1 VRQHELCTLPS
12 CWRGAYSTYRTYST
26 YRAYSTMNVTTEA
39 FIRDST
45 LAVKNKTLQSRL
57 RVLTTFTIKRNAA
70 FASLENGEA
79 LRDQAR
85 SIKEKTIADLGS
97 YLIQLEENVVRLGGK
112 VHWARTGEEARD
124 IVLDLA
130 RKNNVKRIVKGKSM
144 ATEEIELNEALE
156 HAGIES
162 VETDLGEYIVQLANE
177 KPSHILA
184 PAVHKS
190 REDVSELFARKL
202 DAPNLKQAEEMT
214 AVARIRLRQKFCAAD
229 MGITGANFAI
239 AETGTIVLLENEGNI
254 RLSTTLP
261 RIHVALMGLEK
272 LVPTLADLAV
282 FLKILARSA
291 SGQKMSSYV
300 SFITGARRVGEADG
314 AEEFHLIILDNGRT
328 RLLADEEMRE
338 SLYCL
343 RCGACLNV
351 CPVYQ
356 KVGGHA
362 YGTVYSGPIGSILTP
377 AFAGLEKSKDL
388 PFASTLCGACREIC
402 PVRIDIPRILLKLRS
417 EWAEGDPAHRA
428 GAPFIERLAIKLWA
442 FAMRRRFLYNFA
454 FRAAAFVQ
462 GPMLEDGKLK
472 RLPFPFGGWTQN
484 RDFPALARKSF
495 RSMWRDEGPR

>member
-1 VRQHELCTLPS
+1 
-12 CWRGAYSTYRTYST
+12 
-26 YRAYSTMNVTTEA
+26 MNVTTEA

-45 LAVKNKTLQSRL
+45 AAVQNKTLQSRL
-57 RVLTTFTIKRNAA
+57 RVLTTFTIKRNIA
-70 FASLENGEA
+70 FASLEDGEA

-85 SIKEKTIADLGS
+85 SIKEQTIANLDT
-97 YLIQLEENVVRLGGK
+97 YLTQFEENVVRLGGT
-112 VHWARTGEEARD
+112 VHWARTGEEARA

-162 VETDLGEYIVQLANE
+162 VETDLGEYIVQLAHE

-190 REDVSELFARKL
+190 KEDVGELFAREL
-202 DAPNLKQAEEMT
+202 DAPNLKHAEEMT
-214 AVARIRLRQKFCAAD
+214 AVARTRLREKFCAAD
-229 MGITGANFAI
+229 MGITGANFGI

-261 RIHVALMGLEK
+261 RIHVALMGIEK
-272 LVPTLADLAV
+272 VVPTLGDLAV

-300 SFITGARRVGEADG
+300 SFISGARRSGEADG

-417 EWAEGDPAHRA
+417 DWSEGDRTHRA
-428 GAPFIERLAIKLWA
+428 GSSLTERVAIKLWA
-442 FAMRRRFLYNFA
+442 FAMRRPFLYNFG
-454 FRAAAFVQ
+454 FRVAAFLQ

-472 RLPFPFGGWTQN
+472 RLPFAFGGWTQN

-495 RSMWRDEGPR
+495 RSMWRDEESR

>member
-1 VRQHELCTLPS
+1 
-12 CWRGAYSTYRTYST
+12 
-26 YRAYSTMNVTTEA
+26 MNVTSES
-39 FIRDST
+39 FIQDST
-45 LAVKNKTLQSRL
+45 AAVQNKTLQSRL
-57 RVLTTFTIKRNAA
+57 RVLTTFTIKRNDA
-70 FASLENGEA
+70 FASLEDGEA

-85 SIKEKTIADLGS
+85 AIKENAIAGLDH
-97 YLIQLEENVVRLGGK
+97 YLTQLEANVVQLGGM
-112 VHWARTGEEARD
+112 VRWARTGDEACK

-130 RKNNVKRIVKGKSM
+130 RKNNVTRVVKSKSM
-144 ATEEIELNEALE
+144 VTEEIELNEALE
-156 HAGIES
+156 GAGIES
-162 VETDLGEYIVQLANE
+162 VETDLGEYIVQLAHE

-190 REDVSELFARKL
+190 KEDVAELFHERLGAPMLKL
-202 DAPNLKQAEEMT
+202 PEEMT
-214 AVARIRLRQKFCAAD
+214 AVARKRLREKFLAAE
-229 MGITGANFAI
+229 MGITGANFGI
-239 AETGTIVLLENEGNI
+239 AETGTIVLIENEGNI

-261 RIHVALMGLEK
+261 RIHVALMGIEK
-272 LVPTLADLAV
+272 IIPALDDLAV

-291 SGQKMSSYV
+291 SGQKMSTYV
-300 SFITGARRVGEADG
+300 SLITGPRGAGEADG

-328 RLLADEEMRE
+328 RLLADDEMRE

-402 PVRIDIPRILLKLRS
+402 PVRIDIPKILLKLRS
-417 EWAEGDPAHRA
+417 EWSEGDRTHRA
-428 GAPFIERLAIKLWA
+428 GASLIERLAIKAWA
-442 FAMRRRFLYNFA
+442 FAMRRSALYNLA
-454 FRAAAFVQ
+454 FRAATLLQ
-462 GPMLEDGKLK
+462 GAMLEDGKLK
-472 RLPFPFGGWTQN
+472 RLPFAFSGWTEN

-495 RSMWRDEGPR
+495 RSMWRDENPMR

>member
-1 VRQHELCTLPS
+1 MH
-12 CWRGAYSTYRTYST
+12 
-26 YRAYSTMNVTTEA
+26 VTTEA

-45 LAVKNKTLQSRL
+45 VAVKNKTLQSRL

-85 SIKEKTIADLGS
+85 SIKERTIANLGC
-97 YLIQLEENVVRLGGK
+97 YLTQLEDNVVRLGGK
-112 VHWARTGEEARD
+112 VHWARTGAEARA

-156 HAGIES
+156 DQGIES

-190 REDVSELFARKL
+190 KEDVSELFARKL

-214 AVARIRLRQKFCAAD
+214 AVARKRLREKFCAAD

-272 LVPTLADLAV
+272 LVPTLADLSV

-300 SFITGARRVGEADG
+300 SLISGPRRAGETDG

-417 EWAEGDPAHRA
+417 EWSEGDRTHSA
-428 GAPFIERLAIKLWA
+428 GAPLTERVAIKLWA
-442 FAMRRRFLYNFA
+442 FAMRRRSLYNIA
-454 FRAAAFVQ
+454 FRAAAFLQ
-462 GPMLEDGKLK
+462 WPMLEDGKIK
-472 RLPFPFGGWTQN
+472 HLPFGFGGWTQN

-495 RSMWRDEGPR
+495 RSMWRDEESR